1 VVAGHRTGVPG
12 ALVHPDV
19 MLLNVAVTQDS
30 TLDGTVT
37 FPDVKDIPML
47 TVLLGK
53 TPITTSAHS
62 LTFPALMKYQV
73 PVASVIETHPVEFVM
88 YEVRGQGGKVVVLP
102 FETTV
107 PLAPTVD
114 PLGTW
119 WTHSVIVGPP
129 GVSTTSFGVGI
140 GPANT
145 VIPATGDIVGPST
158 TRTRKVAP
166 VPEADE
172 PVVLVALSVL
182 PLPDKLCMAVTAT
195 TDVMMTTIKRDRAI
209 VLAIALCERPLA
221 PGALAEVIR
230 MECTSSR
237 Y

>member
-1 VVAGHRTGVPG
+1 VPG

-37 FPDVKDIPML
+37 IPDDKDIPML
-47 TVLLGK
+47 MVLLGK
-53 TPITTSAHS
+53 IPITMSAHS
-62 LTFPALMKYQV
+62 LTFPALMKYQT
-73 PVASVIETHPVEFVM
+73 PVALVIETHPEEFVT

-102 FETTV
+102 SETTV
-107 PLAPTVD
+107 PLAPTVE

-129 GVSTTSFGVGI
+129 GVSTTSFGEGI
-140 GPANT
+140 APATT

-158 TRTRKVAP
+158 TRTRNVAP
-166 VPEADE
+166 APVADE
-172 PVVLVALSVL
+172 LVVVLLVP
-182 PLPDKLCMAVTAT
+182 PLLDRLCMVMTAIP
-195 TDVMMTTIKRDRAI
+195 DVATTTIKRTSAT
-209 VLAIALCERPLA
+209 VLPIALRERPRA